1 VRKDSSSDSSSVVRN
16 QRSKDS
22 SSSSS
27 EGGVAGVGGVSEWM
41 GRTRIRVPGYQLL
54 PTACKGPH
62 ITSKREV
69 RTRWHCMASPS
80 LVGRRRVD
88 LVVISSVVNIVCSLP
103 YKATHTGLNKQ
114 AE

>member
-1 VRKDSSSDSSSVVRN
+1 MRKDSSSDSSSVVRN

-69 RTRWHCMASPS
+69 RPVGMASSS
-80 LVGRRRVD
+80 LVGRGKVE
-88 LVVISSVVNIVCSLP
+88 LVAL
-103 YKATHTGLNKQ
+103 
-114 AE
+114 